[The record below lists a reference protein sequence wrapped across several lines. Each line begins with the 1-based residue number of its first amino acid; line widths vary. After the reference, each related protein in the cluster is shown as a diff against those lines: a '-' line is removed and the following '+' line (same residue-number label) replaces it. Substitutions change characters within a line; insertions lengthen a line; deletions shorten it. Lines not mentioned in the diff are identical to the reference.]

1 MKQALSN
8 MANSHIFRVTNV
20 IAGRGG
26 LDSVKNR
33 TNPTEKSTIRKS
45 AKAPV
50 EADNISSSII
60 QLVHDAIIAVDED
73 QNIFLFNQGAEQT
86 FGNNASEVACDSPAA
101 GFIRNPPR
109 PHPQIFYI

>member
-1 MKQALSN
+1 MLK
-8 MANSHIFRVTNV
+8 
-20 IAGRGG
+20 
-26 LDSVKNR
+26 R
-33 TNPTEKSTIRKS
+33 TQRKS

-50 EADNISSSII
+50 EADNISSAII

-86 FGNNASEVACDSPAA
+86 FGYNASEVACDSPAA

-109 PHPQIFYI
+109 LHPQIFYIPNAARQMGERLEISGHAGRLADPKQRRSS